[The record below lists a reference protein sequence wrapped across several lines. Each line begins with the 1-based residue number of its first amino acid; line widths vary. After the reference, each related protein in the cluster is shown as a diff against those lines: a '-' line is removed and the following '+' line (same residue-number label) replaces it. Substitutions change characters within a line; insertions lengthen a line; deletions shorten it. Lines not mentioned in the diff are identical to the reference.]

1 MIVSYS
7 DWRKLFIEIEHD
19 NLLFSTGTSRPY
31 IYTNWRL
38 APVVSY
44 SDWSS
49 PLFLKKKEINLD
61 NLLFSTD
68 PIYIKIEKKFSNC
81 KSNRIFAIVQKHV
94 TTSFMKRILEIV
106 IIYFCHVFSAIIVG
120 HCAYNK
126 IIHSQFLHVIVIR
139 HCCKK

>member
-1 MIVSYS
+1 MIICYSVPEHPDPTYIQIDDLLRSY
-7 DWRKLFIEIEHD
+7 HTA
-19 NLLFSTGTSRPY
+19 TGVA
-31 IYTNWRL
+31 L
-38 APVVSY
+38 C
-44 SDWSS
+44 
-49 PLFLKKKEINLD
+49 LKKRKEINLD

-68 PIYIKIEKKFSNC
+68 PIYLKIEKKFSNC

-120 HCAYNK
+120 HCAYSK

>member
-1 MIVSYS
+1 MIICYSVPEHPDPTYIQIDDLLRSY
-7 DWRKLFIEIEHD
+7 HTA
-19 NLLFSTGTSRPY
+19 TGVA
-31 IYTNWRL
+31 L
-38 APVVSY
+38 C
-44 SDWSS
+44 
-49 PLFLKKKEINLD
+49 FKKKEINLD